1 MRIQPV
7 RELLLWATQ
16 NYQWFK
22 KMMGL
27 WLVEP
32 LGASHL
38 AQQLKSRDQIKHIW
52 VRAGLW
58 FRAPCSLYY
67 LRIKHTADDFICG
80 RLYWLPHDNAAGYL
94 FLKKWLTVPW
104 QWFSRLRCDRTG
116 EHLDEAHLIFFFFGK
131 PVREKVPVGLNL
143 TSLEEVN
150 TVWCDPE
157 RGAGGCAVWGG
168 GEEERSNHS
177 DNIWCRE
184 EVNLVMRSPSERK
197 QAEDHRHVSLSRSL
211 SQSCVYW
218 HPLHLSEPDRT
229 WV

>member
-1 MRIQPV
+1 MFHLELDLGICFYLPSFKGAFFNLWLWWFNQESFLMIQPV

-27 WLVEP
+27 WLLEP

-67 LRIKHTADDFICG
+67 LQIKHTADDFICG

-116 EHLDEAHLIFFFFGK
+116 EHLDEAHLNYFFFG
-131 PVREKVPVGLNL
+131 N
-143 TSLEEVN
+143 
-150 TVWCDPE
+150 
-157 RGAGGCAVWGG
+157 
-168 GEEERSNHS
+168 RS
-177 DNIWCRE
+177 
-184 EVNLVMRSPSERK
+184 VKKSPS
-197 QAEDHRHVSLSRSL
+197 VWI
-211 SQSCVYW
+211 W
-218 HPLHLSEPDRT
+218 HL
-229 WV
+229 

>member
-1 MRIQPV
+1 MSYAKLSVVQKNDGTLTCGTFGR
-7 RELLLWATQ
+7 LTLSTTTQ
-16 NYQWFK
+16 
-22 KMMGL
+22 
-27 WLVEP
+27 
-32 LGASHL
+32 
-38 AQQLKSRDQIKHIW
+38 SRDQIKHIW

-67 LRIKHTADDFICG
+67 LQIKHTADDFICG

-116 EHLDEAHLIFFFFGK
+116 EHLDEAHLNYFFFGK

-157 RGAGGCAVWGG
+157 RGAGGCAVCGG
-168 GEEERSNHS
+168 GKRSARIILIIS
-177 DNIWCRE
+177 DVEKKLIWWWEAPLRG
-184 EVNLVMRSPSERK
+184 NKLRIT
-197 QAEDHRHVSLSRSL
+197 DTSLSLVL
-211 SQSCVYW
+211 SVSRVSTGTPCTCLNLTGPDSSTRLYW
-218 HPLHLSEPDRT
+218 DR
-229 WV
+229 